1 MKGGFMQLP
10 ESETTEFGK
19 QSLDTGKSALKT
31 SFFRNSGTMKILAF
45 LIFIAFIIAVAG
57 CGGGKYFKITQTET
71 GKTYYSKEVKM
82 KKDGIV
88 IFNVAGTG
96 EQMKLEKA
104 NVETITKKQ
113 FDNALSLGVP
123 AAAAVS
129 DICSSTA
136 GVNFVV
142 TNNCSVAQTV
152 LMNSDN
158 QQYSPGC
165 LNKIAPKETTKTF
178 LLPENHNYAFWVGN
192 YGSATLCE
200 LTLQSNWQSYNISFN
215 QGFNI
220 GMTLVAPVG
229 MVVPRIV
236 AKTSK
241 AYGAYP
247 LKSELPECY
256 TAPCYQPN
264 YGAVP
269 IGGTYHLYLCNRPED
284 TASTPGPYGCKLN
297 ECPPHGKMENCP
309 DWRTLPCQGTPKLT
323 GGDCAESCPGT

>member
-1 MKGGFMQLP
+1 M
-10 ESETTEFGK
+10 
-19 QSLDTGKSALKT
+19 
-31 SFFRNSGTMKILAF
+31 SFAGNSGAMKMMALLA
-45 LIFIAFIIAVAG
+45 LIAFIMFAAG
-57 CGGGKYFKITQTET
+57 CGGGKYYKITQTET

-82 KKDGIV
+82 KKDGMV
-88 IFNVAGTG
+88 IFNVAGTDK
-96 EQMKLEKA
+96 EMKLNKA
-104 NVETITKKQ
+104 NVETISKKE
-113 FDNALSLGVP
+113 FIEGLSFGTSAGAPVP
-123 AAAAVS
+123 
-129 DICSSTA
+129 DICSSAT

-142 TNNCSVAQTV
+142 TNNCGTTRTV
-152 LMNSDN
+152 LVSSNE
-158 QQYSPGC
+158 QQYSPAC
-165 LNKIAPKETTKTF
+165 LQNIGPGKTTKIIM
-178 LLPENHNYAFWVGN
+178 LPTDNNYAFWVGD

-247 LKSELPECY
+247 LEATLPKCY

-264 YGAVP
+264 YGAP
-269 IGGTYHLYLCNRPED
+269 PMGGTYHLYLCNRPED
-284 TASTPGPYGCKLN
+284 KASTPGPYGCKLN
-297 ECPPHGKMENCP
+297 GCPPDGDMSKCP
-309 DWRTLPCQGTPKLT
+309 DWQSLPCQGTPKLT